1 MLSPRL
7 QERNVL
13 VHSLDPT
20 SKTDSVGWLGTNS
33 MPEFGDLIQ
42 IQTLDPGL
50 VPTDLAG
57 VDAGSKN
64 KRRLVIVGD
73 VHGCKEECEFYTF
86 SSNKIKTDNI
96 SN

>member
-1 MLSPRL
+1 MLI
-7 QERNVL
+7 
-13 VHSLDPT
+13 HSLDPT
-20 SKTDSVGWLGTNS
+20 SKTDSVGWFGTNS

-57 VDAGSKN
+57 MDAASNN

-73 VHGCKEECEFYTF
+73 VHGCKEERELHTD
-86 SSNKIKTDNI
+86 SRNKIMTDSAPNLKLK
-96 SN
+96 NF